1 MCFDLTSA
9 SKIQVTKAD
18 GSRPGVR
25 ILDRLNANPSG
36 ITKRDLKKKVS
47 RKYRENGFENDF
59 ATLLEASAI
68 EVKNKLVFVAGSS
81 IPRVSAPVAAVKLTR
96 ATATVGLR
104 VRVNDTF
111 PRSDPASEIRG
122 QEGQITVLPVGTSI
136 YLRVRLDGETNGGSL
151 FKVSELDVVQTKPEP
166 QWVRGEG
173 LSNFAVGDIVKVSR
187 LLHSNPTSYFLGE
200 STVVGFG
207 DGEFVRIKDALSP
220 RTGGF
225 FPQNLLKKV

>member
-81 IPRVSAPVAAVKLTR
+81 TPRVSAPVAAVKLTR

-111 PRSDPASEIRG
+111 PWSDLASEIRG
-122 QEGQITVLPVGTSI
+122 QEGQITVLPVGTSR
-136 YLRVRLDGETNGGSL
+136 YLRVLLDGETYSPASKALGGSL
-151 FKVSELDVVQTKPEP
+151 FEVSELDVIQTKPEP

-173 LSNFAVGDIVKVSR
+173 LSNFSR
-187 LLHSNPTSYFLGE
+187 LLHW
-200 STVVGFG
+200 
-207 DGEFVRIKDALSP
+207 
-220 RTGGF
+220 
-225 FPQNLLKKV
+225 